1 MIVGGFGVELSLS
14 SLFLLL
20 LFGEFSLAFFK
31 RVVGFCHVKT
41 LLSNP
46 GMKQTDYDISLPS
59 ARFFLAREA
68 FVTLPR

>member
-1 MIVGGFGVELSLS
+1 LIVGGFGVELSLP

-46 GMKQTDYDISLPS
+46 GMK
-59 ARFFLAREA
+59 
-68 FVTLPR
+68 